1 MSTER
6 DYADMVDPFVRAEL
20 AAWER
25 GYDKGVVAGILYAI
39 GIGIA
44 VGMILFA
51 SKAGA
56 AEWSFEEAR
65 RPIKASERDA
75 SYTVCQNNSIR
86 HYWHCF
92 IVKETK

>member
-6 DYADMVDPFVRAEL
+6 DYADMVDPYVRAEL

-39 GIGIA
+39 GIGIV

-56 AEWSFEEAR
+56 ATW
-65 RPIKASERDA
+65 ASTESWITIRA
-75 SYTVCQNNSIR
+75 SDVGAKITVCQPNPKPLGPTWLCYAGR
-86 HYWHCF
+86 
-92 IVKETK
+92 